1 MSGTDDDAFASADE
15 GDETLTLKQKDKDE
29 GPVDSDAVN
38 SLKKKGTEKSV
49 QQKSKIGA
57 DTSKDVASS
66 TESVADGAVKHPGHQ
81 TKKSKQKTKKGKNV
95 VKSKENEG
103 EVLKEKEKVKY
114 SETKQIQSAS
124 LELST
129 SKPSVADD
137 EKSEKKLQEVTE
149 KVQKSPQ
156 TAEKGSTEM
165 KTPQKAVTVETE
177 SFTKECT
184 PTKDS
189 SVKTCTAEETSTRTE
204 LLKSPSSQEIVRPM
218 QDSPNEQD
226 SNETKDTGNA
236 EPTKSSSSGGWGWG
250 SWGSSLLDMASSSVT
265 TFTSQVGGGLNAVLE
280 TVESTLNIPPPE
292 QFVDDSAEK
301 EKDEKNDSN
310 DVLTDDIQ
318 DKSERTEAICTE
330 PKRSDPESVEQPKST
345 TKAQEPHQ
353 MQAASKTSG
362 SGGSWFSS
370 WGVSNITGIV
380 QNTSKSLMTGSLD
393 VLEIIGKKTF
403 DVLKDHDPGLK
414 RARGFLFDRKDKPNL
429 SQILRDAKKEAE
441 FRVEKEKEFEESRKA
456 DFGVHFDEFQGLVH
470 LEALEILSQQSERKV
485 QSLLMALPTDSLA
498 TIKPTLLLIK
508 QTFETEIEE
517 EEESADEEGS
527 QGQDFIRLVAEHLAE
542 LQIGSM
548 PNKVK
553 QTWEEIEVWLAQFH
567 EKKDSDVSSK
577 IVHQTAIQS
586 LARLTSKGIDQFH
599 KTGELILLH
608 MDSDHDYVKKS
619 QSLASLTKILCKEM
633 GCLANKFADC
643 LTGTSEEDR
652 GNEIGCLTTNIYLE
666 ASNSSSYVQ
675 DGFRLLL
682 PVLQQAAIETSEV
695 LNR

>member
-15 GDETLTLKQKDKDE
+15 GDEDLLTLKQKDKDE
-29 GPVDSDAVN
+29 GSVSSNAAN
-38 SLKKKGTEKSV
+38 SQRK
-49 QQKSKIGA
+49 KSKEESVKHKPKTGE
-57 DTSKDVASS
+57 DTSRSVTSS
-66 TESVADGAVKHPGHQ
+66 TKSVADGVLKHPSHQ
-81 TKKSKQKTKKGKNV
+81 TKKSKQKTKKGKIV

-103 EVLKEKEKVKY
+103 DVFKENEKVKY
-114 SETKQIQSAS
+114 SEMKQIKSES
-124 LELST
+124 LDLSSNT
-129 SKPSVADD
+129 SKPSFTED
-137 EKSEKKLQEVTE
+137 EKSEQKLQEVTE
-149 KVQKSPQ
+149 IENVQNSHQ

-165 KTPQKAVTVETE
+165 KTPQKDITVETE
-177 SFTKECT
+177 LITQECT
-184 PTKDS
+184 ATKDL
-189 SVKTCTAEETSTRTE
+189 CTAEETSRKTE

-226 SNETKDTGNA
+226 SDEKKDAGQS

-292 QFVDDSAEK
+292 QFVDESAKK
-301 EKDEKNDSN
+301 EKDEKTNSN
-310 DVLTDDIQ
+310 DDDTQ
-318 DKSERTEAICTE
+318 DKSEEKEAITTK
-330 PKRSDPESVEQPKST
+330 PKESDSESVEQPKST
-345 TKAQEPHQ
+345 SKAQEPQQ
-353 MQAASKTSG
+353 MQAASKA
-362 SGGSWFSS
+362 SGGGGGGWFSS
-370 WGVSNITGIV
+370 WGVSSITGIV
-380 QNTSKSLMTGSLD
+380 QNTSKSLVTGGLD
-393 VLEIIGKKTF
+393 VLETIGKKTF
-403 DVLKDHDPGLK
+403 DVIKDHDPGLK
-414 RARGFLFDRKDKPNL
+414 KARGFLFERKDKPNL

-485 QSLLMALPTDSLA
+485 QSLLTALPTDSLT

-517 EEESADEEGS
+517 ESEDEEGS
-527 QGQDFIRLVAEHLAE
+527 QKQDFNRLVAEHLAE

-553 QTWEEIEVWLAQFH
+553 QTWEEIEVWLKQFH
-567 EKKDSDVSSK
+567 EKKDSDTSSK
-577 IVHQTAIQS
+577 IIHQIAIQS

-608 MDSDHDYVKKS
+608 MDADHDYAKKS

-643 LTGTSEEDR
+643 LTSVSEEDR

-682 PVLQQAAIETSEV
+682 PVLQQAAIETSEI